1 MMLNEFD
8 GADEK
13 KSFYRIGLKNRLNS
27 DKLLEFK
34 SARLLKDKGTER
46 VESQLERLE
55 RMDVQKQE

>member
-8 GADEK
+8 GTDER
-13 KSFYRIGLKNRLNS
+13 KSCYRIGLKNRLNS